1 MTSKR
6 VPQHDAPPADPVST
20 PSSEDASTTH
30 ELRLRELHHRM
41 RNGLHLLSSA
51 LQVQAR
57 RSDNEDVRR
66 ELGIAVSRI
75 ESLVR
80 LHDHAYRHEPEAA
93 PDAATYLAD
102 LARHLQSALIDP
114 RSDRMLAIV
123 SNGAVPLDGEAAMS
137 LGSVLIELAT
147 NAVKYG
153 AGNVHLD
160 VEYGPGLVTVIVE
173 DEGVGF
179 PPEFE
184 LPADAGFGLR
194 LAGRICEQH
203 GGSLTIDRSV
213 AFGRIIVVIGLA
225 R

>member
-1 MTSKR
+1 ML
-6 VPQHDAPPADPVST
+6 PLD
-20 PSSEDASTTH
+20 DASTIH

-57 RSDNEDVRR
+57 RSGNEDVRR
-66 ELGIAVSRI
+66 ELGVAVSRI

-80 LHDHAYRHEPEAA
+80 LHDHADRHEPDAT
-93 PDAATYLAD
+93 PDASAYLSD

-114 RSDRMLAIV
+114 RSDRVLAIV
-123 SNGAVPLDGEAAMS
+123 SHGAAPLGEEAATS

-147 NAVKYG
+147 NAVKYS

-160 VEYGPGLVTVIVE
+160 VEYGPGLVTVTVE

-179 PPEFE
+179 PPEFA

-194 LAGRICEQH
+194 LVGRICEQH
-203 GGSLTIDRSV
+203 GGALAIDRSV
-213 AFGRIIVVIGLA
+213 AFGRVIAVMGVT

>member
-1 MTSKR
+1 MANKS
-6 VPQHDAPPADPVST
+6 VPQDDDI
-20 PSSEDASTTH
+20 DASH

-57 RSDNEDVRR
+57 RSGHDEVRR
-66 ELGIAVSRI
+66 ELGVAISRI

-80 LHDHAYRHEPEAA
+80 LHDHAYRKEPGLA
-93 PDAATYLAD
+93 PDASAYLAD
-102 LARHLQSALIDP
+102 LAQHLQSALIDP
-114 RSDRMLAIV
+114 RSGRILAITA
-123 SNGAVPLDGEAAMS
+123 GGPCPLDAETASS

-153 AGNVHLD
+153 AGNIHLE
-160 VEYGPGLVTVIVE
+160 VECAPGLVTVTVE

-179 PPEFE
+179 PPDFE
-184 LPADAGFGLR
+184 LPANAGFGLR
-194 LAGRICEQH
+194 LVGRICERH
-203 GGSLTIDRSV
+203 GGMLAIDRSV
-213 AFGRIIVVIGLA
+213 AFGRIIAVIGLA

>member
-1 MTSKR
+1 MS
-6 VPQHDAPPADPVST
+6 PPD
-20 PSSEDASTTH
+20 DASTIH

-41 RNGLHLLSSA
+41 RNGLHLLSSS

-57 RSDNEDVRR
+57 RSGNEDVRR
-66 ELGIAVSRI
+66 ELGVAVSRI

-93 PDAATYLAD
+93 L
-102 LARHLQSALIDP
+102 
-114 RSDRMLAIV
+114 
-123 SNGAVPLDGEAAMS
+123 S

-147 NAVKYG
+147 NAVKCS

-160 VEYGPGLVTVIVE
+160 VEYGPGLVTVTAE

-184 LPADAGFGLR
+184 LPGDAGFGLR
-194 LAGRICEQH
+194 LVGRICEQH

-213 AFGRIIVVIGLA
+213 AFGRIIAVIGLG

>member
-1 MTSKR
+1 MS
-6 VPQHDAPPADPVST
+6 PPD
-20 PSSEDASTTH
+20 DASTLH

-57 RSDNEDVRR
+57 RSGNEDVRR
-66 ELGIAVSRI
+66 EFGVAVSRI

-80 LHDHAYRHEPEAA
+80 LHDHAYRQEPGVV
-93 PDAATYLAD
+93 PDASAYLAD
-102 LARHLQSALIDP
+102 LAQHLQSALIDP
-114 RSDRMLAIV
+114 RSNRLVAIT
-123 SNGAVPLDGEAAMS
+123 SSDELPLDSDAAMS

-147 NAVKYG
+147 NAVKYS

-160 VEYGPGLVTVIVE
+160 VEYGPGLVTVTVE

-194 LAGRICEQH
+194 LVGRICEQH
-203 GGSLTIDRSV
+203 GGTLAIDRSV
-213 AFGRIIVVIGLA
+213 AFGRIIAVIGLG